1 MGCQQAKPKG
11 PDPTAPAPA
20 NSPPCY
26 AKQFA
31 VESDGPFFRSR
42 PEVPRPLALP
52 ENPDSAFTRATLP
65 PETVIA
71 EFKLAVSL
79 HGSKPALKV
88 ERPVPQMDAV
98 GNAPASLP
106 DSEWKT
112 WTWQEYYDDS
122 FALAK
127 SLLTCGLQRFE
138 GVIVFGFNS
147 PEWHISQMGITMAGG
162 LTAGIYPTDSPDILA
177 YKAVHCRARVAIVE
191 DSAKLRKLEEVLEHI
206 PRLTHIVMYSPSF
219 NTPKTITR
227 RQSVEIKVISWL
239 DFLQLGSDLASERVN
254 AAIQAQQANEC
265 FSLFYTSGISGFP
278 RGVMLSHDNVIV
290 SIRSA
295 FHALPALAP
304 GSQERILSYLPLS
317 HSAVVLFDMI
327 APLVG
332 TAHRTGNYFTTYFA
346 RPYDLKSNRLTDR
359 LQLVRPTMFFAV
371 PRVYEK
377 LMDRLLVEEGNLGRG
392 GRWSLKTA
400 KRTGLEHYQGA
411 QVHRGDN
418 KPVPS
423 NALLRAKEGVFA
435 PLRQSIGLDHAR
447 AVFTGG
453 APTQPHVLEYFAS
466 VGFWLL
472 DTYALSETSGAVLAS
487 LYNKFRFNSCGAA
500 LLANEVCV
508 MRRAGGSGNGQGEGE
523 VCPPCQNLDQPTEE
537 EQGELCFRGRT
548 IMLGYLTC
556 PESCDEQRILAKNRE
571 AIDAQGW
578 LHSGDKGC
586 VDEFGMFRV
595 TGRFKEV
602 IISAAGTSIAPL
614 PIEDSIKRLSKGV
627 VSNVLMVGDKR
638 KFNVALI
645 TLNCTNTTSGVL
657 NGPAAWLVPGVQTVN
672 QVCTSPEYI
681 RHLEKAVNDT
691 NFDGMVCP
699 SRACQV
705 RKFTILPHDFSEEE
719 GDFSTSHKLRRSKME
734 ARHANAI
741 NAMFSSTST
750 NSMYVPYET

>member
-1 MGCQQAKPKG
+1 MGCQQAKPLG
-11 PDPTAPAPA
+11 PDLAAAAAPAS
-20 NSPPCY
+20 SPPCY
-26 AKQFA
+26 AKRFA
-31 VESDGPFFRSR
+31 GESDEPFFRSR

-52 ENPDSAFTRATLP
+52 ENPDSAFTEAALP
-65 PETVIA
+65 PQTVIA

-106 DSEWKT
+106 DGEWRT

-127 SLLTCGLQRFE
+127 SLLACGLQRFE
-138 GVIVFGFNS
+138 GVVVFGFNS

-191 DSAKLRKLEEVLEHI
+191 DAAKLRKLEEVLEHI
-206 PRLTHIVMYSPSF
+206 PRLTHIVLYSPSF
-219 NTPKTITR
+219 TQAKTIAR
-227 RQSVEIKVISWL
+227 RQSVEVKVMTWL
-239 DFLQLGSDLASERVN
+239 EFLQLGSDVPPERVD
-254 AAIQAQQANEC
+254 AAILAQDAGEC

-278 RGVMLSHDNVIV
+278 RGVMLSHDNVV
-290 SIRSA
+290 VATRAA
-295 FHALPALAP
+295 FLSLPALALE
-304 GSQERILSYLPLS
+304 SQERILSYLPLS

-332 TAHRTGNYFTTYFA
+332 TARRPGNSFTTYFA
-346 RPYDLKSNRLTDR
+346 RPYDLKSNLLADR
-359 LQLVRPTMFFAV
+359 LQLVRPTLFFGV

-377 LMDRLLVEEGNLGRG
+377 LMDRLLVEEGNLGRA
-392 GRWSLKTA
+392 GRWALKNA
-400 KRTGLEHYQGA
+400 KRAGLEHYQGE
-411 QVHRGDN
+411 QVHRRASR
-418 KPVPS
+418 KPV
-423 NALLRAKEGVFA
+423 LGLQRARESVFV
-435 PLRQSIGLDHAR
+435 PLRHSIGLDHAR
-447 AVFTGG
+447 VVFTGG

-466 VGFWLL
+466 VGVWLL

-487 LYNKFRFNSCGAA
+487 RHDQFRFNACGAA

-508 MRRAGGSGNGQGEGE
+508 LRRGGGVGEARQ
-523 VCPPCQNLDQPTEE
+523 VCPPCRNLDEPREE

-548 IMLGYLTC
+548 IMLGYLAC
-556 PESCDEQRILAKNRE
+556 PESHDEERILGKNRE
-571 AIDAQGW
+571 AIDNQGW

-602 IISAAGTSIAPL
+602 IISAAGASIAPL
-614 PIEDSIKRLSKGV
+614 PVEDSIKRLSKGV

-645 TLNCTNTTSGVL
+645 TLNCIDATSGVL
-657 NGPAAWLVPGVQTVN
+657 NGPAAWLVPGVKTVS
-672 QVCTSPEYI
+672 QVCASPEYI
-681 RHLEKAVNDT
+681 RQLEKSVNDT

-705 RKFTILPHDFSEEE
+705 QKFTILPHDFSEEE

-734 ARHANAI
+734 ARHAKAI
-741 NAMFSSTST
+741 NAMFASTSS
-750 NSMYVPYET
+750 NSMYVPYEA